1 MLMLNVQRLRVLREV
16 LSQGSFSEAA
26 SALNYTQSAVSQAIA
41 TLESEAGVPLIE
53 RDRRGVRPTS
63 AGERL
68 AEHAG
73 RILTQLDVAEA
84 ELGAIAGIRGG
95 ELRMASFPTAGATL
109 MPLAI
114 AAFRSAYP
122 HVALSLV
129 EGEPEELIPRLRDG
143 EFDLGLIFG
152 FGGAG
157 EPGPGLQS
165 SPLFE
170 DPMRLALPK
179 GHRLTRKEL
188 ITLEDLSDEAWVQT
202 SEAQCLRAPRGAR
215 LSRRGIRAARLL
227 RERRLPDRAGPGR
240 GRRRGRADPAAGALA
255 DASATTSRSASSN
268 PMARSGTSSCR
279 RREPGSRCPR
289 LRRCWR
295 SCATRLASTGSSRP
309 RDADPRRVARR
320 RTPPPPLGGDGVQML
335 GLRRRAD

>member
-1 MLMLNVQRLRVLREV
+1 MLNVQRLRVLREV

-179 GHRLTRKEL
+179 GHRLTRKER

-202 SEAQCLRAPRGAR
+202 SEASACAR
-215 LSRRGIRAARLL
+215 HVVRVCRAAGFEPRVSFESDDYLTVQGLVAAGVGVALIPQLALSQSVSYDIAVREL
-227 RERRLPDRAGPGR
+227 RPDGPVRYVVAATPGT
-240 GRRRGRADPAAGALA
+240 GVSLPAAAAMLEILR
-255 DASATTSRSASSN
+255 DT
-268 PMARSGTSSCR
+268 ARQYK
-279 RREPGSRCPR
+279 
-289 LRRCWR
+289 L
-295 SCATRLASTGSSRP
+295 
-309 RDADPRRVARR
+309 
-320 RTPPPPLGGDGVQML
+320 
-335 GLRRRAD
+335 